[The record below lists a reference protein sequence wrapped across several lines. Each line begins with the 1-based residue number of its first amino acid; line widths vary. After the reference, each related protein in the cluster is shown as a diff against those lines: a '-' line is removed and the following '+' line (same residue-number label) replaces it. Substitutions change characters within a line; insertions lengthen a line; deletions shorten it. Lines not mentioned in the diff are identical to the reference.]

1 MQVQSGVA
9 RTGKWWG
16 HEHFDGGEPD
26 VLLFAKGIGS
36 GYPFA
41 GMATKDH
48 LWDGLPPG
56 TMGEFSFH
64 FHFAFRAMERI
75 DLRNRGQAW
84 CASLSVC
91 TMFGEAA
98 SREGRRLALACRSYM
113 APLHRCAMQLHAAV
127 LIRRYVMQA
136 APLAAMRWGAR
147 RRWRLWTPF
156 RTRTC

>member
-1 MQVQSGVA
+1 MRSASPTHAQVQSGVA

-56 TMGEFSFH
+56 TMGELAFSFNVYP
-64 FHFAFRAMERI
+64 EP
-75 DLRNRGQAW
+75 RNGSAY
-84 CASLSVC
+84 S
-91 TMFGEAA
+91 TG
-98 SREGRRLALACRSYM
+98 GRRGVPARAS
-113 APLHRCAMQLHAAV
+113 ARCQAKQLHVRGRAWRCWHATRALRRFVAV
-127 LIRRYVMQA
+127 RCSCMWLS
-136 APLAAMRWGAR
+136 
-147 RRWRLWTPF
+147 
-156 RTRTC
+156 